1 MKDRMYRKV
10 ADGKNTDLFNKMDSV
25 FLEKFGDV
33 GDVHVSRFYSD
44 DEHLTLAVDSD
55 VWREYGADIKL
66 LVSQMGYEYN
76 TSGANGDL
84 IMADFNKKRVSDS
97 RKRRIKDN
105 TEESE
110 LWVQHDVYKEPAD
123 DIDFDWDSVD
133 EDELT
138 PDQYIWGVNNQYRW
152 EEPLYVDWNW
162 SDEELVNYLIQ
173 IGFLNR
179 GVTASDLNIDWDGA
193 SDMIILEQSSDGMPL
208 GYITKAY

>member
-25 FLEKFGDV
+25 FSEKFGDV

-66 LVSQMGYEYN
+66 LVSQMGYEYY

-97 RKRRIKDN
+97 RKRKVKDSA
-105 TEESE
+105 EEWE
-110 LWVQHDVYKEPAD
+110 LWVQYDVYKEPQGNPD
-123 DIDFDWDSVD
+123 DYD
-133 EDELT
+133 EDDYDNWEDYT
-138 PDQYIWGVNNQYRW
+138 WGVNNQYRW
-152 EEPLYVDWNW
+152 EEPLYIDSNW

-173 IGFLNR
+173 IGFLNN
-179 GVTASDLNIDWDGA
+179 GVTANDLYIEWGSGIDGA
-193 SDMIILEQSSDGMPL
+193 DMIILEQASDGMPL
-208 GYITKAY
+208 GYIQKVY